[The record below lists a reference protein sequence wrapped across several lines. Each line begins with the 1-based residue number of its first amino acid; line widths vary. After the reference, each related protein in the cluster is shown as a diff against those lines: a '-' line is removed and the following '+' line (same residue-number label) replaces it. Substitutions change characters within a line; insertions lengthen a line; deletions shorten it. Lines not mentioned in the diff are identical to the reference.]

1 MAVNALGAKLAI
13 KQIAMDKH
21 EIVARLR
28 RDLQAAV
35 LERQLAAANPG
46 SAAARVALRRFQA
59 VRMARTH
66 ADLLAVA
73 ETSAAAQFFL
83 DDLYGA
89 HDFAQRDAD
98 IERIIPMMERMLPV
112 SALRTIAEAIELDA
126 LSEALD
132 RAMAARLGESVSGDS
147 YAAAYRQ
154 VVSRSDRER
163 QISYIHSV
171 GSSLCELV
179 RVPLIGATLVMM
191 RKPAKLVGLVA
202 LHDFLERG
210 FDAFKRMRKPREF
223 VATIVA
229 RETAIME
236 NLYAQ
241 KARPFDLD

>member
-1 MAVNALGAKLAI
+1 
-13 KQIAMDKH
+13 MDKH

-35 LERQLAAANPG
+35 LERQLAAADPG

-89 HDFAQRDAD
+89 HDFTQRDAD

-132 RAMAARLGESVSGDS
+132 REMAVLLGEVLTKTAMRRRTGKLPLVVTASGKSRISIRSV
-147 YAAAYRQ
+147 
-154 VVSRSDRER
+154 
-163 QISYIHSV
+163 HP
-171 GSSLCELV
+171 C
-179 RVPLIGATLVMM
+179 
-191 RKPAKLVGLVA
+191 
-202 LHDFLERG
+202 
-210 FDAFKRMRKPREF
+210 
-223 VATIVA
+223 
-229 RETAIME
+229 AIWCGC
-236 NLYAQ
+236 
-241 KARPFDLD
+241 R